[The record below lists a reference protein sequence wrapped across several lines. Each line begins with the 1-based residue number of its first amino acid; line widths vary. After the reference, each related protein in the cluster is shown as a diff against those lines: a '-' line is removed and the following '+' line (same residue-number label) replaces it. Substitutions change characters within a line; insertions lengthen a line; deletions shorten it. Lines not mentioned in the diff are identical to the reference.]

1 MEGVQRQGETAA
13 QNADRDRDVKVAK
26 LTDEDDIEAYLT
38 MFERLM
44 RAYEIREEQWAFKLA
59 SQLTGKVQKVYAAM
73 AAEEAG
79 DYKLL
84 KKAILRRY
92 DVNEETYRR
101 RFRALKKKS
110 NETNRELVARL
121 EDLAMKW
128 TQEC

>member
-1 MEGVQRQGETAA
+1 M
-13 QNADRDRDVKVAK
+13 KVAK

-38 MFERLM
+38 WFERLM
-44 RAYEIREEQWAFKLA
+44 RAYEIREERWAFKLA

-84 KKAILRRY
+84 RKAILRRY

-110 NETNRELVARL
+110 NETNWELVARL
-121 EDLAMKW
+121 EDLATKW